1 MAESNGWL
9 DATRASY
16 DRVVLPYAAMT
27 REAPSDDVEM
37 ARCFD
42 TLVARARAGLSS
54 APRILDAGSGPGWW
68 AGYLA
73 DLGAAAVALDA
84 SFGMTAFGQMHN
96 PSARFVCGAVGDLP
110 FADAVFDAVV
120 SWYVMHHLTDAEVA
134 AALDE
139 VARVLRPGGAFLLG
153 GHVGAGSRIKTEGY
167 GQPMNVMVNK
177 HSETWWEA
185 HLEHAGFT
193 IDDRRAADG
202 HHAIHARLAQ

>member
-1 MAESNGWL
+1 MRS
-9 DATRASY
+9 
-16 DRVVLPYAAMT
+16 
-27 REAPSDDVEM
+27 
-37 ARCFD
+37 
-42 TLVARARAGLSS
+42 
-54 APRILDAGSGPGWW
+54 
-68 AGYLA
+68 
-73 DLGAAAVALDA
+73 
-84 SFGMTAFGQMHN
+84 
-96 PSARFVCGAVGDLP
+96 
-110 FADAVFDAVV
+110 
-120 SWYVMHHLTDAEVA
+120 EVA